1 MLVVPQ
7 QEINILDNNIPDNSE
22 PVWESSTTY
31 NKDDLVQYGNY
42 VYKSLIDSNSG
53 NQPDISPLAW
63 YKVYPINRWA
73 LFDGW
78 TDTQTIYKGDDD
90 CIYYEVKTSDVDYIA
105 FFNLYGSKVKIEL
118 LDSNDNLFYEE
129 EKSLITY
136 NISDWYEWTYN
147 PPIYRRN
154 IAFNLPML
162 YDGKLKFYIYKRSDG
177 IAKVGNCAYGRSQN
191 IGVSLYGARV
201 SRRNIIKQSRDEYGR
216 LYTSLQGQYQRIS
229 VPVICDTGMVDSI
242 VNKLA
247 DIASVPTLFIA
258 DEIEG
263 GFETLLVY
271 GIYKDF
277 DIPISI
283 NKSQYEIEIEGV
295 G

>member
-7 QEINILDNNIPDNSE
+7 QEINILNNNIPDNNE
-22 PVWESSTTY
+22 PIWDSDTTY
-31 NKDDLVQYGNY
+31 NKDDLVQFKNY
-42 VYKSLIDSNSG
+42 VYQSLMDENKG

-63 YKVYPINRWA
+63 YKIYPINRWA

-78 TDTQTIYKGDDD
+78 TDTQTIYDGDDD
-90 CIYYEVKTSDVDYIA
+90 YIYYEVKTSDVDYIA
-105 FFNLYGSKVKIEL
+105 FFNLYGSKVRIEL
-118 LDSNDNLFYEE
+118 LDSDDNVFYEE

-147 PPIYRRN
+147 SPIYRKN

-162 YDGKLKFYIYKRSDG
+162 YDGKLKFYVYKRDG

-201 SRRNIIKQSRDEYGR
+201 SRRNIIKQSRDEFGR
-216 LYTSLQGQYQRIS
+216 LYTSLQGQYQKIN
-229 VPVICDTGMVDSI
+229 VPVMCDTGMVDSI

-258 DEIEG
+258 DEREG

-277 DIPISI
+277 DIPISVV
-283 NKSQYEIEIEGV
+283 KSRYEIEIEGV